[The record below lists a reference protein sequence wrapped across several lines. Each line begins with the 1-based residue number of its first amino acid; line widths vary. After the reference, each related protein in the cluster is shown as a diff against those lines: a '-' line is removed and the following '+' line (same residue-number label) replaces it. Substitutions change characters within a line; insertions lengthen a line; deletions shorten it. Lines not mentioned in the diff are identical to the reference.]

1 VGDNAAW
8 VSDVFTEAFVSRKY
22 HFRYPSEPTVIA
34 AATPYACIS
43 ITLIFVSS
51 IKSSEQHVEIAVFL

>member
-43 ITLIFVSS
+43 IT
-51 IKSSEQHVEIAVFL
+51 